1 MAHTSRSLSHA
12 AALAGAAAALGL
24 LTACGGG
31 SAAEGSAQ
39 ASSGSTA
46 VTGGTAANSAGGSGS
61 SSGGSAAAAGSMRCH
76 TSELRASVGSEGPG
90 AGQENF
96 ALVLTNAS
104 GHTCTVTGYP
114 GAAFTDASGRQL
126 GPDPQRGTG
135 APMTIALEPGK
146 SAWSGLK
153 FANPDISGAKTA
165 IPAWLLITP
174 PNERDSLKVKWADGS
189 VPVSGNSS
197 STSLTLLSPGTGS

>member
-1 MAHTSRSLSHA
+1 MAHTSRSLRHA

-31 SAAEGSAQ
+31 SGADGSAQ

-46 VTGGTAANSAGGSGS
+46 VTGGTAGGSGGGS
-61 SSGGSAAAAGSMRCH
+61 AASSGGSAASAASARSTRCH

-126 GPDPQRGTG
+126 GSDP
-135 APMTIALEPGK
+135 
-146 SAWSGLK
+146 
-153 FANPDISGAKTA
+153 
-165 IPAWLLITP
+165 
-174 PNERDSLKVKWADGS
+174 
-189 VPVSGNSS
+189 
-197 STSLTLLSPGTGS
+197 